1 MTRFEFSISS
11 ADEQLR
17 LAGSVTSG
25 TLSDALQVISDRAAT
40 NVGDRLEIGVSG
52 FPPARFLYVPSVDG
66 DELIWQAEGRKAG

>member
-11 ADEQLR
+11 ADEQHR

-40 NVGDRLEIGVSG
+40 SVGDRLEIGVSG

-66 DELIWQAEGRKAG
+66 DELIWQAEGRKAA